1 MARLINP
8 LGGMA
13 LLVVVHSAYSA
24 VMAAYGE
31 NASEAADSVFDLGF
45 RLLLMWWVYVDR
57 HRRRYLVP
65 FEFEAFVFFAPFFV
79 VAYYL
84 FRTRGMRAVPLWIAL
99 AVVYLIPSLSAL
111 MADEIFWQGPN

>member
-8 LGGMA
+8 LSGML
-13 LLVVVHSAYSA
+13 LLVAIYSAYSA
-24 VMAAYGE
+24 MMAAYGE
-31 NASEAADSVFDLGF
+31 YASEAAYSVFDLGF

-84 FRTRGMRAVPLWIAL
+84 FRTRGMRAAPLCIAL

-111 MADEIFWQGPN
+111 ITDEIFSQ

>member
-8 LGGMA
+8 LTGM
-13 LLVVVHSAYSA
+13 LLFAAIFSAYSA

-31 NASEAADSVFDLGF
+31 NASDEADTVFAFGF
-45 RLLLMWWVYVDR
+45 QLLLMWWVYVDR

-79 VAYYL
+79 VDYYL
-84 FRTRGMRAVPLWIAL
+84 FRTRGMRAAPLCIAL

-111 MADEIFWQGPN
+111 MADEIFWQ